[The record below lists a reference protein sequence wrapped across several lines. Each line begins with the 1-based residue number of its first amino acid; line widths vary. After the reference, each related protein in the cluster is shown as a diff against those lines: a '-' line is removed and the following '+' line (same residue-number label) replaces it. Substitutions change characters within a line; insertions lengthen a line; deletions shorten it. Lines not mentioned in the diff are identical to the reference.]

1 MFGSL
6 RIRRSLLTPGDRD
19 LYRAAFCAGCH
30 ALHATCGRSASL
42 LTNYDQTVFALV
54 LAGLTPGR
62 AIERRPCTALPLRR
76 VGVSLL
82 DPRASALLAAAN
94 VGAVEAKLRD
104 DLADGDRPLR
114 SRVGLRLLRGPAA
127 RAREQLRAL
136 GVPTALF
143 DELPAR
149 QAARERAAR
158 PTIEVLARPSAE
170 LVGQVFAHA
179 GRVCGR
185 PELADGLSELGRALG
200 AFVYALDAW
209 TDLTEDRARGRFNAW
224 AATAP
229 LGVDAGDVADHLD
242 RTLVR
247 ASAAHRGL
255 PLGDPGRV
263 IAALL
268 DSLGAKVAA
277 VRRASTREPAV
288 DRRQA
293 GELACLT
300 EAVCGE
306 ACCQACCEVTC
317 CWSERSAMGRRRGG
331 RRVAVVPRRRG
342 RLRRK
347 ATNSPDSGTEGLGS
361 FPRCFGSPE

>member
-1 MFGSL
+1 
-6 RIRRSLLTPGDRD
+6 
-19 LYRAAFCAGCH
+19 
-30 ALHATCGRSASL
+30 
-42 LTNYDQTVFALV
+42 
-54 LAGLTPGR
+54 
-62 AIERRPCTALPLRR
+62 
-76 VGVSLL
+76 
-82 DPRASALLAAAN
+82 
-94 VGAVEAKLRD
+94 
-104 DLADGDRPLR
+104 
-114 SRVGLRLLRGPAA
+114 
-127 RAREQLRAL
+127 
-136 GVPTALF
+136 
-143 DELPAR
+143 

-306 ACCQACCEVTC
+306 ACCQGCCEVTC
-317 CWSERSAMGRRRGG
+317 CWSERSAMGRRRRASCGG
-331 RRVAVVPRRRG
+331 RRA
-342 RLRRK
+342 K
-347 ATNSPDSGTEGLGS
+347 EGEA
-361 FPRCFGSPE
+361 PPEGNEQP